1 MKNEKYQLLKTIA
14 QSRESTRTFSEKQV
28 ADEEIEKIIDI
39 AQTSPYA
46 SGKKNWEI
54 IVIKEKEQIKAVS
67 EVVKSWIE
75 AYSKEV
81 REDFR
86 ESFLNYSKNFSSFE
100 NAPVILIPVF
110 RNSRS
115 ISLMTASDDP
125 EIIEWERDAWVKSI
139 SCVSMLI
146 LLAAESLDLG
156 ACYMTGPLIAEN
168 KIKEIIPIKPG
179 RSIGAIITIGHKK
192 HNKPTSEE

>member
-1 MKNEKYQLLKTIA
+1 MRNEKYQLLKAIA

-28 ADEEIEKIIDI
+28 ADEELEKIIDI

-54 IVIKEKEQIKAVS
+54 IVIKEKEQIRAISEAVR
-67 EVVKSWIE
+67 SWIE
-75 AYSKEV
+75 IYSKEV

-110 RNSRS
+110 RHSRS
-115 ISLMTASDDP
+115 VSLMTASANP

-168 KIKEIIPIKPG
+168 KIKEIIAIKPG

-192 HNKPTSEE
+192 HNNPTSEE